1 MFKGNTM
8 IQRKKVN
15 KMKKMH
21 YLYGIIAGMAI
32 IIVLL
37 VTSFEIAAYS
47 NFKWYEKE
55 YKKYDVCAE
64 LEMEMEDVM
73 YVTEEM
79 MDYLHGK
86 RADLVVDTVV
96 DGAEREFFNDR
107 EKMHMVDVLK
117 MFQWGLDVRLV
128 SALVAVFAIMLFAF
142 TKGCWKKVLPI
153 SFAIGSGTFIGIAAL
168 IGGIFASD
176 FNKYF
181 IMFHHMFFDN
191 DLWLLDPATDLMIR
205 MLPEG
210 FFFDMVIRIV
220 VIFLISMLAFFGGSF
235 YMWKKK

>member
-1 MFKGNTM
+1 
-8 IQRKKVN
+8 
-15 KMKKMH
+15 MKKLH
-21 YLYGIIAGMAI
+21 YLFGIIASLAI
-32 IIVLL
+32 IVVLL
-37 VTSFEIAAYS
+37 VTSFEFAAYS
-47 NFKWYEKE
+47 NFGWYEKE
-55 YKKYDVCAE
+55 YIKYDVLSD

-79 MDYLHGK
+79 MDYLHGN
-86 RADLVVDTVV
+86 REDLVVDTVV
-96 DGAEREFFNDR
+96 NGVEREFFNDR

-117 MFQWGLDVRLV
+117 MFQWGLSVRKM
-128 SALVAVFAIMLFAF
+128 SAVIAIAALGLFAM
-142 TKGCWKKVLPI
+142 TKGSWKKMIPV
-153 SFAIGSGTFIGIAAL
+153 SFMIGSGTFIGVVAI
-168 IGGIFASD
+168 IGGVFASN

-220 VIFLISMLAFFGGSF
+220 ATFLIAMAIFFGSSF
-235 YMWKKK
+235 AMWKRNKKCL

>member
-1 MFKGNTM
+1 M
-8 IQRKKVN
+8 IQQEKVN
-15 KMKKMH
+15 KMKKLH
-21 YLYGIIAGMAI
+21 YLFGIIASLAI
-32 IIVLL
+32 IVVLL
-37 VTSFEIAAYS
+37 VTSFEFAAYS
-47 NFKWYEKE
+47 NFGWYEKE
-55 YKKYDVCAE
+55 YIKYDVLSD

-79 MDYLHGK
+79 MDYLHGN
-86 RADLVVDTVV
+86 REDLVVDTVV
-96 DGAEREFFNDR
+96 NGVEREFFNDR

-117 MFQWGLDVRLV
+117 MFQWGLSVRKM
-128 SALVAVFAIMLFAF
+128 SAVIAIAALGLFAM
-142 TKGCWKKVLPI
+142 TKGSWKKMIPV
-153 SFAIGSGTFIGIAAL
+153 SFMIGSGTFIGVVAI
-168 IGGIFASD
+168 IGGVFASN

-220 VIFLISMLAFFGGSF
+220 VTFLIAMAIFFGSSF
-235 YMWKKK
+235 AMWKRNKKCL

>member
-1 MFKGNTM
+1 
-8 IQRKKVN
+8 
-15 KMKKMH
+15 MKKLH
-21 YLYGIIAGMAI
+21 YLFGIIASLAI
-32 IIVLL
+32 IVVLL
-37 VTSFEIAAYS
+37 VTSFEFAAYS
-47 NFKWYEKE
+47 NFGWYEKE
-55 YKKYDVCAE
+55 YIKYDVLSD

-79 MDYLHGK
+79 MDYLHGN
-86 RADLVVDTVV
+86 REDLVVDTVV
-96 DGAEREFFNDR
+96 NGVEREFFNDR

-117 MFQWGLDVRLV
+117 MFQWGLSVRKM
-128 SALVAVFAIMLFAF
+128 SAVIAIAALGLFAM
-142 TKGCWKKVLPI
+142 TKGSWKKMIPV
-153 SFAIGSGTFIGIAAL
+153 SFMIGSGTFIGVVAI
-168 IGGIFASD
+168 IGGVFASN

-220 VIFLISMLAFFGGSF
+220 VTFLIAMAIFFGSSF
-235 YMWKKK
+235 AMWKRNKKCL